1 MEQALLK
8 NACEEDACR
17 VSPEHPGISQSRESL
32 WHQVEKLRW
41 PEQSWASSTII
52 WAAWSILAARYNDSR
67 YESFDVAQ
75 FFLHFN
81 SRESKFETHAFRP
94 VSLQL
99 DLTWDKSLDEF
110 LQQVQSQALSVGTP
124 CSSQVQSDSNDAACP
139 DHQNRSRVLVAVQA
153 TAPDPQL
160 HPHAKDLEKAC
171 IDGNARDAT
180 FPEYAMT
187 LVCQP
192 EPWGMRIHA
201 DFDPVAYSR
210 EQVLRLSKQFEHV
223 LRQICAEDLKPLS
236 LRDVEAISEQDK
248 IDIWTWNSTVPEM
261 VDGCMHDLISHNARQ
276 RPDAPAICAW
286 DGELTYGQLE
296 QDSTRLAHHLVRIG
310 VKPGMIIPLCFEKSM
325 WTTVAIMAVM
335 KAGAA
340 SVLLHTSLPEDRL
353 RIIVQQV
360 EAKLI
365 LSSAANQELASRLGN
380 CKLVVLD
387 HKRLEQS
394 RLLTDPKLPT
404 VKPSDKLYV
413 VFTSGSTGIPKGVV
427 ISHSNFRSTVKHQQ
441 SLMGLNT
448 ASRVYDFA
456 SYAFSMAWGNILYAL
471 AVGGC
476 LCVPSD
482 QDRNSDLVGSIHR
495 LKANWVLITPSVA
508 RLLDPTKVPGLKTLN
523 FGGEPLTAQD
533 VLRWKHRAALVTSA
547 YGNSECTGH
556 CTIVETT
563 GEDPRNRGIGYG
575 AGHVTWVVDPDDG
588 RHLAPVGAVGELWLE
603 GPSIGHGYLD
613 NDQRTAASFI
623 NDPPWMLRGCSG
635 VPGRHG
641 RAYRT
646 GDLVRYNANGTL
658 SFVGRK
664 DTQVKLRGQRIELG
678 EIEHYVHQCLDDDA
692 NLEIKA
698 DVIIPNESSN
708 PTLVAFMAVGDPA
721 FNSEEKTKAI
731 LRSIVPRLNEKL
743 SKLLPSYMIPWT
755 YIPVAK
761 MPMGATGKLDRLA
774 LRKLGGSM
782 TLEQL
787 AALSTSKDEKR
798 QPTTEA
804 ERKLQQLWAMVLGI
818 DQSNIGLDDSFWS
831 LGGDSI
837 AAMRVVRASREQGIS
852 VTATELLGPQR
863 LCDMAAELDSTS
875 RHDAPAADQIEPFSL
890 LPGVDTRSAV
900 NEAAAQC
907 NVDPDLIVDIYPCT
921 PLQEGMMAASQKKA
935 AGNVV
940 REVLRISAEADIT
953 RLRAAWE
960 KILSRNKILRTR
972 IVLLKT
978 LGFMQVVTRDHQE
991 IKEAT
996 SLEQCLGDST
1006 AYEMELGT
1014 SLCTVTFVEPHEGHG
1029 RYVVWTVHHSICDG
1043 YQTELILAQ
1052 VERAYRGESMPP
1064 EIGFNTFIRYIKNRD
1079 VHDAKKFWSDQLRG
1093 SSETQ
1098 LVGNFKGSHIVWA
1111 NDSREQQLTL
1121 RSPRIASGFPLSTI
1135 LRLAWAY
1142 VLGFYTE
1149 STDVTFGAVVMG
1161 RGVPVPGIEELIGP
1175 TIATVPI
1182 RMKMDLENTVKEA
1195 LQLTHDQAR
1204 AMIPFEQMGLQNIRT
1219 LGPDPARA
1227 CEFQTLLV
1235 VQPPEPPR
1243 DNCIQVPERTAGD
1256 RLAYGSF
1263 PLLMECNINRAQTG
1277 ARILAIFDDHVFDGP
1292 MIERLLYQY
1301 AWVVKQMCDEPDL
1314 RLSDIDKICPEDAAQ
1329 IAAWNDISPIS
1340 IDRTLNE
1347 TISERSAEHPDSVAV
1362 QTSTLKTTYAELEDL
1377 SSRLA
1382 AHLRGLGVG
1391 PEVLVPLSV
1400 DRTPNQVIAA
1410 IAILKAGG
1418 AVVNIE
1424 STQPVM
1430 RRKQIVDCVNAR
1442 IAVLCGDDYDETLWG
1457 GVQTVR
1463 ITREWLQNLP
1473 QVSNNTWNRDCR
1485 SSAFVIF
1492 TSGSTGQPKAIVLE
1506 HRNIASSV
1514 LAHGRF
1520 LEIRDTS
1527 RMLQVASC
1535 AFDLWI
1541 YEHMT
1546 TLISGGCVCVP
1557 SQQEKMDSLDIFAQK
1572 VDTTTAIT
1580 TPTILRAVNPVP
1592 CLQNIGIIGEQISSD
1607 IVDRWGR
1614 SAKLFNAYGPA
1625 ETAGICSA
1633 SVIDTERQPLATIGK
1648 ALGCVLWIC
1657 QPDDPSKLAPIGTVG
1672 ELLIQGPIVARG
1684 YLNNETATSSAFL
1697 EDLPWL
1703 SRFKSTGK
1711 GRLYRSGDLVRYNND
1726 GSLVYISRRDTQV
1739 KIRGFRVELGEI
1751 EYYLQSL
1758 LGMREVVVETVHPA
1772 GSESS
1777 QLLAFLQ
1784 RDDVGQE
1791 ANVDGETIIL
1801 PAEYRVSQAGKV
1813 LEQLSTLLPSYMV
1826 PSAIIPVRALP
1837 KTASDKTDRKALRAA
1852 VAGMSPEALAT
1863 YYAPRTFE
1871 APQTDDERHLCSIW
1885 AAVLNL
1891 EPASISRT
1899 DSFLRLGGDS
1909 MSAMKLVTS
1918 ARENNKRLSVANI
1931 LQKPFLAEMAGYWE
1945 EFDTSRDAQTVDY
1958 TPFTLLDCPDVS
1970 RFLADVVEGQW
1981 AISRANVVD
1990 VLPASFHQTLE
2001 LRAALPC
2008 FTFTFGPEIDLDRV
2022 IDSWLQV
2029 VRSHETLRTVFIPWQ
2044 HGHLQVVLKD
2054 LPPVIDHHTQ
2064 PDVTADRLI
2073 KEQESQGPL
2082 KAGKAPYKMMT
2093 LRGGDQSQLILCL
2106 SHALYDGTCLQDMLD
2121 DWSAAYA
2128 SKPCLARPSMR
2139 DRIYHAK
2146 GVGPNGGSSYFRT
2159 LLAGAEITYCGG
2171 RSVSRFPQD
2180 PRVQPVHLERQAD
2193 GIRTLEDITM
2203 ASMVKAAW
2211 SLSLM
2216 KHRARSDVVF
2226 FEILAARRT
2235 GRPAVD
2241 DAVGGCLQYIPVR
2254 LVLDPT
2260 WTLAEVCKT
2269 VQRQS
2274 IDSSYY
2280 EQMDLFDIMREC
2292 TGWPLGINLGS
2303 TVMHQ
2308 IKDLDWT
2315 LKLGDA
2321 MIRPRAHMAMFASLF
2336 VEVATVELGGNRLG
2350 LELGCMDDLLDQQT
2364 ASSVI
2369 DDMARILQTMSRS
2382 PQTPVRDVL

>member
-1 MEQALLK
+1 MEQSLLK
-8 NACEEDACR
+8 NACEEDAHR
-17 VSPEHPGISQSRESL
+17 VSPEHPCMSQSRESL

-67 YESFDVAQ
+67 YEAFDVAH
-75 FFLHFN
+75 FFLNFN
-81 SRESKFETHAFRP
+81 SRESKLETHAFRP

-99 DLTWDKSLDEF
+99 DLSWDKSLDEF
-110 LQQVQSQALSVGTP
+110 LQQVQLQALSVGIP
-124 CSSQVQSDSNDAACP
+124 YSSQVQYDSNDPASP
-139 DHQNRSRVLVAVQA
+139 DHQKLSRVLVAVQA
-153 TAPDPQL
+153 TAPEPQRN
-160 HPHAKDLEKAC
+160 PRAKDLEKAC
-171 IDGNARDAT
+171 TNGNVRDAT

-187 LVCQP
+187 IVCQP
-192 EPWGMRIHA
+192 EPWGMRIQA
-201 DFDPVAYSR
+201 GFDPVAYSH
-210 EQVLRLSKQFEHV
+210 EQILRLNQQFEHV
-223 LRQICAEDLKPLS
+223 LHQICAEDLKPLT

-248 IDIWTWNSTVPEM
+248 INIWKWNSTVPET

-360 EAKLI
+360 KAQLI

-387 HKRLEQS
+387 KKRS
-394 RLLTDPKLPT
+394 RHSHLLADSKLPT

-427 ISHSNFRSTVKHQQ
+427 ITHSNFRSTAKHQQ
-441 SLMGLNT
+441 SIMGLKT

-471 AVGGC
+471 AAGGC

-495 LKANWVLITPSVA
+495 LKANWALITPSVA

-533 VLRWKHRAALVTSA
+533 VLRWKHCALVTSA

-563 GEDPRNRGIGYG
+563 NEDPRNKGIGYG

-603 GPSIGHGYLD
+603 GPSIGQGYLD
-613 NDQRTAASFI
+613 NDQRTAASFV
-623 NDPPWMLRGCSG
+623 NDSPWMLRGCSG

-698 DVIIPNESSN
+698 DVIIPKESNN

-755 YIPVAK
+755 YIPIAN

-774 LRKLGGSM
+774 LRNLGGSM

-804 ERKLQQLWAMVLGI
+804 ERKMQQLWAMVLGI
-818 DQSNIGLDDSFWS
+818 DNSNIGLDDSFWS

-837 AAMRVVRASREQGIS
+837 AAMRVVRASRKQGIS
-852 VTATELLGPQR
+852 LTATELLGPQR
-863 LCDMAAELDSTS
+863 LCDVATGLDSTS
-875 RHDAPAADQIEPFSL
+875 RHNDPAADQVEPFSL

-900 NEAAAQC
+900 DEAAAQC

-960 KILSRNKILRTR
+960 EILSRNKILRTR
-972 IVLLKT
+972 IVLLKS
-978 LGFMQVVTRDHQE
+978 LGFMQVVIQDYQE
-991 IKEAT
+991 IKKAT
-996 SLEQCLGDST
+996 SLGQCLEDSA
-1006 AYEMELGT
+1006 AYEMDLGA
-1014 SLCTVTFVEPHEGHG
+1014 SLCTVTFVEPDKGQSC
-1029 RYVVWTVHHSICDG
+1029 YVVWTVHHSICDG

-1064 EIGFNTFIRYIKNRD
+1064 EIGFNTFIQYIKNLD
-1079 VHDAKKFWSDQLRG
+1079 GHEAKNFWSNQLRG

-1098 LVGNFKGSHIVWA
+1098 LIGDSKGSHIVWA

-1121 RSPRIASGFPLSTI
+1121 RNPRIASGFPLSTI

-1142 VLGFYTE
+1142 VLGFYAE

-1161 RGVPVPGIEELIGP
+1161 RGVQVPGIEELIGP

-1182 RMKMDLENTVKEA
+1182 RIKMNLENTVKEA
-1195 LQLTHDQAR
+1195 LQLTHHQAR
-1204 AMIPFEQMGLQNIRT
+1204 AMIPFEQMGLQNIGT
-1219 LGPDPARA
+1219 LGPDQARA

-1235 VQPPEPPR
+1235 VQPPEPTR
-1243 DNCIQVPERTAGD
+1243 DNCIQMPERTAGD
-1256 RLAYGSF
+1256 RLAFGSF

-1277 ARILAIFDDHVFDGP
+1277 ARILAIFDNQVFEGL

-1314 RLSDIDKICPEDAAQ
+1314 RLSDIDKICPEDATQ
-1329 IAAWNDISPIS
+1329 IAAWNDITPTSV
-1340 IDRTLNE
+1340 DRTLNE
-1347 TISERSAEHPDSVAV
+1347 IISERSAEHPDSLAV

-1457 GVQTVR
+1457 GVQTVH
-1463 ITREWLQNLP
+1463 IKSEWLQNLP
-1473 QVSNNTWNRDCR
+1473 KVSNNTWNRDCR
-1485 SSAFVIF
+1485 SSAFIIF

-1514 LAHGRF
+1514 LAHGPF

-1546 TLISGGCVCVP
+1546 TLVSGGCVCVP

-1572 VDTTTAIT
+1572 VNTTTAIT

-1592 CLQNIGIIGEQISSD
+1592 CLRNIGIIGEQIPSD
-1607 IVDRWGR
+1607 IVERWGM

-1633 SVIDTERQPLATIGK
+1633 SVIDIQRLPLATIGK
-1648 ALGCVLWIC
+1648 ALGCILWIC

-1684 YLNNETATSSAFL
+1684 YLNNHKATSSAFL
-1697 EDLPWL
+1697 KDLPWL
-1703 SRFKSTGK
+1703 SRFKSNGK
-1711 GRLYRSGDLVRYNND
+1711 GRLYRSGDLVRYNHD

-1751 EYYLQSL
+1751 EYHLQNL
-1758 LGMREVVVETVHPA
+1758 LGMREVVVEIVHPA
-1772 GSESS
+1772 GSERS

-1784 RDDVGQE
+1784 RDDVRQGT
-1791 ANVDGETIIL
+1791 NVDENTIIL

-1813 LEQLSTLLPSYMV
+1813 LEQLLTLLPSYMV

-1852 VAGMSPEALAT
+1852 VAGISQEALAA

-1871 APQTDDERHLCSIW
+1871 ALQTDDERLLCNLW

-1891 EPASISRT
+1891 EPDSISRT

-1918 ARENNKRLSVANI
+1918 ARENKKKLKVANI
-1931 LQKPFLAEMAGYWE
+1931 LQKPFLAEMASYWE
-1945 EFDTSRDAQTVDY
+1945 ELDTSTDSQIVDY
-1958 TPFTLLDCPDVS
+1958 TPFTLLDCSDVS
-1970 RFLADVVEGQW
+1970 QFLAEVVEGQW
-1981 AISRANVVD
+1981 EISRENVVD

-2001 LRAALPC
+2001 LRAAQPY
-2008 FTFTFGPEIDLDRV
+2008 FIFTFGHDIDFEHV
-2022 IDSWLQV
+2022 INSWLQV
-2029 VRSHETLRTVFIPWQ
+2029 VHSHETLRTVFIPWQ

-2054 LPPVIDHHTQ
+2054 LLPVIDHHTQ
-2064 PDVTADRLI
+2064 PDATVDRLI

-2082 KAGKAPYKMMT
+2082 QPGKAPYKIMT
-2093 LRGGDQSQLILCL
+2093 LRGSDQNQLILCI

-2139 DRIYHAK
+2139 DRIYNANE
-2146 GVGPNGGSSYFRT
+2146 VGSNGGYSYFRK
-2159 LLAGAEITYCGG
+2159 LLEGAEITYSGG
-2171 RSVSRFPQD
+2171 RRGSKFPQD
-2180 PRVQPVHLERQAD
+2180 PCVKPVHIERQAD
-2193 GIRTLEDITM
+2193 GIKTLEDITM

-2216 KHRARSDVVF
+2216 KHCARSDVIF

-2235 GRPAVD
+2235 GLPAVD

-2260 WTLAEVCKT
+2260 WTLTDVCNI

-2308 IKDLDWT
+2308 IKDLEWT

-2321 MIRPRAHMAMFASLF
+2321 KIRPKAHMAMYASLF
-2336 VEVATVELGGNRLG
+2336 VEITTVELGGNRLG

-2369 DDMARILQTMSRS
+2369 DYMASILQTMSRS
-2382 PQTPVRDVL
+2382 PQTPVKDVL